1 VEVERNQASREAQD
15 KQFAE
20 MESVER
26 KRQAISIIQ
35 KLSPANFNL
44 DQESLTRCWSKDPSF
59 GGWLFGQEKIK
70 AWLDPMN
77 LETNILWL
85 KGIPG
90 AG

>member
-15 KQFAE
+15 KQFTE
-20 MESVER
+20 MVSAER
-26 KRQAISIIQ
+26 KKQAISIIQ

-44 DQESLTRCWSKDPSF
+44 DQESLARCWSKDPSF
-59 GGWLFGQEKIK
+59 GRWLFGQEKIK